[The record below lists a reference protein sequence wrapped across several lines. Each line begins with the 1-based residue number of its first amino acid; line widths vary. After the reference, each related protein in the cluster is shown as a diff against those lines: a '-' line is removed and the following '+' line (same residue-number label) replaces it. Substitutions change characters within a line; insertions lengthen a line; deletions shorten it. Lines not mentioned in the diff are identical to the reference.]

1 MPYATM
7 GGANMSPAPSA
18 LRPQGVPSRIEG
30 SPPTPVIIIK
40 PKRGWQLID
49 FKELSEYKGLFYFL
63 ILRDLKI
70 RYKQTI
76 LGAGWAI
83 IQPFFTMIVFSLFFG
98 KLAKMPSDNIPYPV
112 FSYSALV
119 IWTYFSN
126 SLSTSANSLV
136 GNTELISKVYF
147 PRIIVPNTPIF
158 AGLVDFIISLIILFI
173 MMFFYG
179 MAPTP
184 YVIFFPFLT
193 ILTMMIASGM
203 GMWLAALNAQ
213 YRDIKYTVPFMIQ
226 LWMFVSPVVYP
237 ASMVPEKF
245 RLWYAL
251 NPMAGVVE
259 GFRSILLGT
268 IPFPFKMVTISTVIA
283 TLLLITGA
291 MYFRRM
297 ERTFADVI

>member
-1 MPYATM
+1 MKEAVS
-7 GGANMSPAPSA
+7 NH
-18 LRPQGVPSRIEG
+18 
-30 SPPTPVIIIK
+30 VILIK
-40 PKRGWQLID
+40 PKKGWQFID
-49 FKELSEYKGLFYFL
+49 FKELKEYKGLFYFL
-63 ILRDLKI
+63 VLRDLKI
-70 RYKQTI
+70 KYKQTV

-98 KLAKMPSDNIPYPV
+98 KLAKVPSDNIPYPI

-119 IWTYFSN
+119 IWTYFAN
-126 SLSTSANSLV
+126 SLSMSANSLV

-147 PRIIVPNTPIF
+147 PRLIVANSPIV
-158 AGLVDFIISLIILFI
+158 AGLIDFIISLIILFI
-173 MMFFYG
+173 MMFFYRIT
-179 MAPTP
+179 PTL
-184 YVIFFPFLT
+184 YVIVFPFLT
-193 ILTMMIASGM
+193 ILTMMIASGI

-226 LWMFVSPVVYP
+226 LWMFLSPVVYP

-245 RLWYAL
+245 RPWYTL

-268 IPFPFKMVTISTVIA
+268 TPFPVRMVIVSTIVAIVLFVS
-283 TLLLITGA
+283 GA

>member
-1 MPYATM
+1 MPDTLRPKPYAL
-7 GGANMSPAPSA
+7 S
-18 LRPQGVPSRIEG
+18 
-30 SPPTPVIIIK
+30 PTPVILIK
-40 PKRGWQLID
+40 PKHGWQLID
-49 FKELSEYKGLFYFL
+49 FKELKEYKGLFYFL
-63 ILRDLKI
+63 VLRDLKI
-70 RYKQTI
+70 KYKQTI

-98 KLAKMPSDNIPYPV
+98 KLAKVPSDNIPYPI
-112 FSYSALV
+112 FSYSALI
-119 IWTYFSN
+119 IWTYFAN
-126 SLSTSANSLV
+126 SLSSSANSLV

-147 PRIIVPNTPIF
+147 PRIIVPNSPIV
-158 AGLVDFIISLIILFI
+158 AGLVDFLISLIILVI

-179 MAPTP
+179 IIPTP
-184 YVIFFPFLT
+184 YVVIFPFLT

-213 YRDIKYTVPFMIQ
+213 YRDIKYIVPFMIQ
-226 LWMFVSPVVYP
+226 IWMFVSPVVYP
-237 ASMVPEKF
+237 ASMVPQKF

-268 IPFPFKMVTISTVIA
+268 IPFPFKMVTISTIIA
-283 TLLLITGA
+283 IFLLVSGA
-291 MYFRRM
+291 MYFRKM

>member
-1 MPYATM
+1 MKEAVS
-7 GGANMSPAPSA
+7 NH
-18 LRPQGVPSRIEG
+18 
-30 SPPTPVIIIK
+30 VIIIK
-40 PKRGWQLID
+40 QKKGWQFID
-49 FKELSEYKGLFYFL
+49 FKELKEYKGLFYFL
-63 ILRDLKI
+63 VLRDLKI
-70 RYKQTI
+70 KYKQTV

-98 KLAKMPSDNIPYPV
+98 KLAKVPSDNIPYPI

-119 IWTYFSN
+119 IWTYFAN
-126 SLSTSANSLV
+126 SLSMSANSLV
-136 GNTELISKVYF
+136 GNTDLISKVYF
-147 PRIIVPNTPIF
+147 PRLIVANSPIF
-158 AGLVDFIISLIILFI
+158 AGLIDFVISFTILII
-173 MMFFYG
+173 MMFFYRIT
-179 MAPTP
+179 PTP
-184 YVIFFPFLT
+184 YVIIFPFLT
-193 ILTMMIASGM
+193 VLTMMIASGV

-226 LWMFVSPVVYP
+226 IWMFLSPVVYP

-268 IPFPFKMVTISTVIA
+268 VPFPFKMVMISTIIA
-283 TLLLITGA
+283 VALLISGA
-291 MYFRRM
+291 MYFKRM

>member
-1 MPYATM
+1 M
-7 GGANMSPAPSA
+7 
-18 LRPQGVPSRIEG
+18 VE
-30 SPPTPVIIIK
+30 VISKPIIVIK
-40 PKRGWQLID
+40 PKHGWQLID
-49 FKELSEYKGLFYFL
+49 FKELKEYKGLFYFL
-63 ILRDLKI
+63 VLRDLKI
-70 RYKQTI
+70 KYKQTV

-98 KLAKMPSDNIPYPV
+98 KLAKVPSDNIPYPI

-119 IWTYFSN
+119 IWTYFAN
-126 SLSTSANSLV
+126 SLSMSANSLV

-147 PRIIVPNTPIF
+147 PRIIVANSPIF
-158 AGLVDFIISLIILFI
+158 AGLIDFIISLIILFI

-179 MAPTP
+179 IIPTS
-184 YVIFFPFLT
+184 YVIVFPFLT
-193 ILTMMIASGM
+193 ILTMMIASGV

-226 LWMFVSPVVYP
+226 LWMFLSPVVYP

-245 RLWYAL
+245 RVWYAL

-268 IPFPFKMVTISTVIA
+268 VPFPIKMVMTSTIIA
-283 TLLLITGA
+283 VALLISGA
-291 MYFRRM
+291 MYFKRM
-297 ERTFADVI
+297 ERTFADVL